1 MVRLCR
7 EMEPKQIWLLGDEQR
22 ALSRMCRRAA
32 LHAAIRGFRLAE
44 EIPFASDVP
53 RLILA
58 VGNIK
63 NEGMRLVERAQ
74 KELTEQPVNV
84 GGEGKHV

>member
-1 MVRLCR
+1 MQ
-7 EMEPKQIWLLGDEQR
+7 PKRIWLLGDEQQ
-22 ALSRMCRRAA
+22 ALSRLCRRAA
-32 LHAAIRGFRLAE
+32 PEAAIQGFQRAE
-44 EIPFASDVP
+44 QIPLESQAP

>member
-1 MVRLCR
+1 
-7 EMEPKQIWLLGDEQR
+7 MEPKEIWLLGDEQR
-22 ALSRMCRRAA
+22 ALARLCRRAA
-32 LHAAIRGFRLAE
+32 PNAPVRGYRVAE
-44 EIPFASDVP
+44 DIPFTCNAP

-74 KELTEQPVNV
+74 RELKELPVNI
-84 GGEGKHV
+84 GGEREHV